1 MLHQA
6 EVKSSRAMKLA
17 ELKLMA
23 AIEPKTE
30 IEATAALKTKVGLKL
45 VWRPRLCEVHARLS
59 RG

>member
-30 IEATAALKTKVGLKL
+30 IEAMRTDLRQHVKRML
-45 VWRPRLCEVHARLS
+45 W
-59 RG
+59 

>member
-1 MLHQA
+1 MLHNA
-6 EVKSSRAMKLA
+6 EVKSSRSMKLA
-17 ELKLMA
+17 EPMA

-30 IEATAALKTKVGLKL
+30 IEATAVLKTKVGLKL